1 MSNIPTI
8 STVEAKYLKILS
20 KTPMTTLEL
29 HDTHFTNVQLNTST
43 LQINKLFRN
52 NLVECVEENT
62 IPTGNK
68 AKVYATTQLGI
79 DALAAKRY
87 VVKWTVEVFATSAD
101 AAIEKAQNPE
111 MEGTWSAIG
120 VKTL

>member
-8 STVEAKYLKILS
+8 STGEAKYLEILS
-20 KTPMTTLEL
+20 KTPMTTREL

-43 LQINKLFRN
+43 LQISRLFKN
-52 NLVECVEENT
+52 NLVECVGEKT

-68 AKVYATTQLGI
+68 AKVYATTQLGL

-87 VVKWTVEVFATSAD
+87 VVKWTVEVFATSVD

-111 MEGTWSAIG
+111 TEGTWSAIG
-120 VKTL
+120 VRTP